1 MALNLAIDLSKKV
14 KQQLAQQL
22 GDLQK
27 VYPAY
32 SWVDQDQYHIPIHFF
47 APHHKKETVIQK
59 IKDALYDQE
68 SLYLYA
74 SHLDLFMTNQIMI
87 YVHFRREKILEAIA
101 EKIQDAFSLEQKKFI
116 PHITVSRSSTSSKQQ
131 YFLLQKKL
139 DRTNIDFEFKVS
151 ELILFDSV
159 QTIKKNSFHKIETI
173 PLQDS

>member
-1 MALNLAIDLSKKV
+1 MALNLAIDLPKKV

-47 APHHKKETVIQK
+47 APHHKKETIIQK

-68 SLYLYA
+68 SFYLYA

-139 DRTNIDFEFKVS
+139 DRTDIDFEFKVS

-159 QTIKKNSFHKIETI
+159 QTVKKNSFHKIETI
-173 PLQDS
+173 PLLDQ